1 MSSKIHY
8 TKYTT
13 FILSIFL
20 RKQLLNI
27 LLTFLYPTNNIMVA
41 LSQDLDKYIVLY
53 QKRLFSIYIHN
64 NVSDKFNKF
73 VA

>member
-1 MSSKIHY
+1 MNFLILSKL
-8 TKYTT
+8 K
-13 FILSIFL
+13 LSIFI

-27 LLTFLYPTNNIMVA
+27 LLIFLYPTNNIMVA

-53 QKRLFSIYIHN
+53 QKRLFSIYIN
-64 NVSDKFNKF
+64 DNESNKIDKL

>member
-1 MSSKIHY
+1 MNFIILSKL
-8 TKYTT
+8 K
-13 FILSIFL
+13 LSIFI

-27 LLTFLYPTNNIMVA
+27 LLIFMYPTNNIMVA

-64 NVSDKFNKF
+64 NVSDKFNEF
-73 VA
+73 IA